1 MGFSSA
7 RRMFEQQLMNMS
19 RTLHS
24 GQCLV
29 MLSLWFH
36 VLRKASHLPGKMNWV
51 GTFPF
56 ELPYSNPEL
65 IRDYAGNT
73 RSFTDFVTFIDC
85 VKSMFLHIPLT
96 SCFFL
101 NLILF
106 IYLFYFFFDRAVC
119 SQLIHQFTFPQTLN
133 ISSSSN
139 SI

>member
-29 MLSLWFH
+29 MLSFWVF
-36 VLRKASHLPGKMNWV
+36 VLRKASHHPGKMNWV
-51 GTFPF
+51 GTFPY
-56 ELPYSNPEL
+56 ELPYSNPQL

-73 RSFTDFVTFIDC
+73 RSFNDFETFIDC

-96 SCFFL
+96 SCFSPFE
-101 NLILF
+101 
-106 IYLFYFFFDRAVC
+106 RAAC
-119 SQLIHQFTFPQTLN
+119 SDLIHQFAFPQTFN